1 MQTMTRQHKTLN
13 KAILGLILSVFMVLN
28 FSAPILADSNPI
40 TVTFNNFT
48 ITDAKAFSGV
58 VDDGDLLVIYKYNI
72 GYNSTAYYANLGQM
86 TDYVTFRFIDTDNNV
101 FLGTSKPSNYYTP
114 AYEAIG
120 FGQGVGSFYFTPDET
135 TAASITSTGE
145 YSIQMNVYP
154 GMSTVTIGTFDYAIP
169 SNDWNTGTTD
179 EMKSSVQE
187 YVLELADSLTSP
199 WATNMT
205 NIVNGNMQLSSYA
218 VTYFQKTIPGL
229 IYMTID
235 ILGDSVTNIDSPQI
249 NPASD
254 TLVGM
259 SLIELW
265 DAQWDGT
272 WVKDSLTSIGDL
284 LGGMSWKMVTSIAFV
299 VLWVAMAAYAQI
311 KWGTT
316 DPALW
321 GGMTAA
327 AFGVCLGLM
336 EWSVVGVMALLFIF
350 YSAYI
355 VFWRQ
360 G

>member
-1 MQTMTRQHKTLN
+1 MQILTRQHKTL
-13 KAILGLILSVFMVLN
+13 KRAVLGVILSVLSLLAFSSPVFAAGSPISVAFDN
-28 FSAPILADSNPI
+28 FVIM
-40 TVTFNNFT
+40 
-48 ITDAKAFSGV
+48 DAKAFTGV
-58 VDDGDLLVIYKYNI
+58 VDEGDALIIYKYNI
-72 GYNSTAYYANLGQM
+72 GYNSTAYYANLSQM
-86 TDYVTFRFIDTDNNV
+86 TDYITFRFIDTTNNV
-101 FLGTSKPSNYYTP
+101 FIGTSKPNNYYTP

-120 FGQGVGSFYFTPDET
+120 FGQGVGSFYFTADEVA
-135 TAASITSTGE
+135 AASSTQTGS
-145 YSIQMNVYP
+145 YAIQLNVYP
-154 GMSTVTIGTFDYAIP
+154 GMSTVTIGTHSYSIP
-169 SNDWNTGTTD
+169 SNAWNSGTTD
-179 EMKSSVQE
+179 EMKNAVQD
-187 YVLELADSLTSP
+187 YVLELADGLTSP

-205 NIVNGNMQLSSYA
+205 NIVNGHMQLSSYA

-235 ILGDSVTNIDSPQI
+235 ILGDSVTNVDSPQI

-254 TLVGM
+254 TLVGT
-259 SLIELW
+259 SLLAQW
-265 DAQWDGT
+265 DSQWDGT

-284 LGGMSWKMVTSIAFV
+284 LGGMSWKMVTSIACV
-299 VLWVAMAAYAQI
+299 VLWIAMAAFAQI

-321 GGMTAA
+321 GGMTVA
-327 AFGVCLGLM
+327 AFGVWLGLM